1 MTPKP
6 FTWPD
11 GIHGGLPI
19 PSFVNI
25 VAGINAAIEV
35 CFNELTSTP
44 IAKAKFLG
52 EDWQSINDPTVAAI
66 RDYFIEAYRFDP
78 GRGPLSEALKH
89 LAWRNRFNPVAE
101 EFLALRHDG
110 EKRIDKFFI
119 TYAGAANNA
128 LNRAAG
134 RLFWL
139 SFAGR
144 VLSPGCDCQTVLVL
158 YGKQGAGKSTALR
171 IIAGDPSRFT
181 DQDVIHLPAER
192 QQEALRGRVIVEAS
206 ELGGFDRHAVERV
219 KSFTSRTHDRA
230 RPAWGSSIVDQA
242 RSFVIVATTNEM
254 QILRDSTGN
263 RRFLPLEIK
272 QFDLEALKRDRDQL
286 LAEAVDEWEPHV
298 QLTLPEELWED
309 AAERQKRYTLD
320 DPIEELLA
328 TLKGDVRKAQ
338 ERLPFASIW
347 NALSIGPS
355 GRTPAMK
362 RRIVEAMRRMGW
374 SYAGQP
380 FRIGKETHRGFRRPA
395 PD

>member
-1 MTPKP
+1 MTNKT

-11 GIHGGLPI
+11 GVHAGLPI
-19 PSFVNI
+19 PSFINI
-25 VAGINAAIEV
+25 TAGINAAIEV

-52 EDWQSINDPTVAAI
+52 KEWQVISDPVVAAI

-89 LAWRNRFNPVAE
+89 LAWRHRFNPVAE
-101 EFLALRHDG
+101 EFLALRHDDT
-110 EKRIDKFFI
+110 ERIDRFFI
-119 TYAGAANNA
+119 DYAGAKNNA
-128 LNRAAG
+128 LNRQAA

-139 SFAGR
+139 SFVGR
-144 VLSPGCDCQTVLVL
+144 VLSPGCDCQTVIVL

-181 DQDVIHLPAER
+181 DQDVIQLPAER
-192 QQEALRGRVIVEAS
+192 QQEALRGRLILEAS

-219 KSFTSRTHDRA
+219 KSFISRSHDRA
-230 RPAWGSSIVDQA
+230 RPAWGSSVVDQA

-254 QILRDSTGN
+254 QVLRDSTGN
-263 RRFLPLEIK
+263 RRFLPVEIDR
-272 QFDLEALKRDRDQL
+272 FDLEKLARDRDQL
-286 LAEAVDEWEPHV
+286 VAEAVDAWEPHIP
-298 QLTLPEELWED
+298 LTLPEDLWEL
-309 AAERQKRYTLD
+309 AAERQKRFTLD
-320 DPIEELLA
+320 DPIEELLQA
-328 TLKGDVRKAQ
+328 LKGDIKKEE
-338 ERLPFASIW
+338 ERLPFSSIW
-347 NALSIGPS
+347 NALSIGTS

-374 SYAGQP
+374 SYTGQP

-395 PD
+395 GE